1 MHQNLDILNMEIE
14 NRKYI
19 IFNVSEINLIDFS
32 QTIEISSEYLRYSV
46 DRSKT
51 FIKWENENDPDFISN
66 LNTKEGPY
74 NNNEISI
81 ILSSNEWNSYYP

>member
-1 MHQNLDILNMEIE
+1 MEIE

-19 IFNVSEINLIDFS
+19 IFNVSEINLSEFS
-32 QTIEISSEYLRYSV
+32 QTIAIGSEYLRYSV

>member
-1 MHQNLDILNMEIE
+1 MEIE

>member
-1 MHQNLDILNMEIE
+1 MEIE

-32 QTIEISSEYLRYSV
+32 QTIEIGSEYLRYSV